1 MYKYLIISLFILTAC
16 ESNIEKQQRAIS
28 DSLHKEDSIL
38 ARYVM
43 NHLAVKVKD
52 TIIGDSITQKDTLKG
67 TFSLPTLSKE
77 LRKKKPIPIVKK
89 DTCVE

>member
-1 MYKYLIISLFILTAC
+1 MYKYIIASLLLIAC
-16 ESNIEKQQRAIS
+16 ESNIEKQQRAVS

-43 NHLAVKVKD
+43 NHLTIQVKD
-52 TIIGDSITQKDTLKG
+52 TLVADSIKKKDTLKG
-67 TFSLPTLSKE
+67 TFVLPTLSKD
-77 LRKKKPIPIVKK
+77 LRNKKPVPIAKK